1 MKFEGWVDTTEAL
14 ADKGFILS
22 LSDAEG
28 SHVAAAEGFASGN
41 ITLLRP
47 WAGAEYMY
55 PNEYIFDSLIEMRDY
70 VLECQDFGT
79 YESRR
84 RVGDEYVQTRYS
96 MERFKQL
103 YVATVPVPYSVP

>member
-1 MKFEGWVDTTEAL
+1 
-14 ADKGFILS
+14 
-22 LSDAEG
+22 
-28 SHVAAAEGFASGN
+28 
-41 ITLLRP
+41 
-47 WAGAEYMY
+47 
-55 PNEYIFDSLIEMRDY
+55 MRDY